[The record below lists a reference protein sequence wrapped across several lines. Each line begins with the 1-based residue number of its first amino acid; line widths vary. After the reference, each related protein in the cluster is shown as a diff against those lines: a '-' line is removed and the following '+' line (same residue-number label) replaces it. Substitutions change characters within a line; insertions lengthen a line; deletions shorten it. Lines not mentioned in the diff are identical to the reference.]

1 LTDETRYSGLIR
13 TPRSQPLRFWLEIG
27 PNLASVL
34 FAMETPSLI
43 NKLFAVYLGGRA
55 PKCNTELHDVVFAVG
70 PSIEATYEQ
79 LMDKWFGDPLR
90 LHLDSWLELQI
101 VDGQRISLRRE
112 PSAAA
117 EKLWFINLGAYLPGQ
132 FTELHANAFVV
143 ATSEQD
149 VKRRAKSELLRG
161 AQSVHTD
168 DLYDID
174 DCLEISEVD
183 GYHIHLEVMQE
194 TQAFSPNNGYHIIP
208 REIVA
213 DYARR
218 HGLAFSP

>member
-1 LTDETRYSGLIR
+1 
-13 TPRSQPLRFWLEIG
+13 
-27 PNLASVL
+27 
-34 FAMETPSLI
+34 METTGQG

-55 PKCNTELHDVVFAVG
+55 PKCNTELHDVVFVVG
-70 PSIEATYEQ
+70 PSIEATYHQ

-90 LHLDSWLELQI
+90 LHLDSWFELRI
-101 VDGQRISLRRE
+101 VDGQRISLQRE
-112 PSAAA
+112 PSTAAN
-117 EKLWFINLGAYLPGQ
+117 KLWFINLGAYLPGQ

-149 VKRRAKSELLRG
+149 VKRRAKGELLRG
-161 AQSVHTD
+161 AEDVHTD

-183 GYHIHLEVMQE
+183 GYHIHLEPTAEAQP
-194 TQAFSPNNGYHIIP
+194 FSPNNGYHIIP

-218 HGLAFSP
+218 RGLEFSP